1 MHNPYF
7 RHVFCS
13 YGLRVFVSYICVTV
27 SALFLV
33 MFVFFIF
40 FVSRPSN
47 LSAIGRPEA
56 ALRIDQSSI
65 ALSMSAGGPSV
76 PVTAL
81 PGLLAHAQASH
92 HVQSADGLSGPTTVL
107 VAPASHHSPQGGG
120 AAPPSPSMA
129 CALTPASAL
138 VAQASHQSPQGG
150 GAARPTPS
158 TACAL
163 TPASEVGLAG
173 QPPSLERALEAARDV
188 GPSRGTERRL
198 LWLPHPEIVAAILPG
213 ATHSLVAAA
222 AAEASTAVTPARWR
236 ADVSVRDTHWLCKR
250 CTVVMRIA
258 EERCSACQATFAS
271 MTLYASSRGAPEP
284 KVAGPSCVSR
294 ERRLSREN

>member
-1 MHNPYF
+1 
-7 RHVFCS
+7 
-13 YGLRVFVSYICVTV
+13 
-27 SALFLV
+27 

-92 HVQSADGLSGPTTVL
+92 HVQSADGLSGPTTAL

-158 TACAL
+158 RRPAPSRRRRRSAL
-163 TPASEVGLAG
+163 LASR
-173 QPPSLERALEAARDV
+173 P
-188 GPSRGTERRL
+188 PSRGRSRRRGT
-198 LWLPHPEIVAAILPG
+198 WGRVAAQSAAFCGCRTQRSSPPSFPG
-213 ATHSLVAAA
+213 RHTHSSRLRRRRPRPLSLRRGGARTSPCATRTGCASAAR
-222 AAEASTAVTPARWR
+222 S
-236 ADVSVRDTHWLCKR
+236 
-250 CTVVMRIA
+250 
-258 EERCSACQATFAS
+258 
-271 MTLYASSRGAPEP
+271 
-284 KVAGPSCVSR
+284 
-294 ERRLSREN
+294 